1 MTDGATPDSP
11 RRFERIPRTERDESS
26 TNIARA
32 KLADRLEAI
41 EAFLGHAVA
50 GGRAGF
56 TRNSPAYASGS
67 MVVIRAAAL
76 FELREFDALLGDVPS
91 DVIDAI
97 RTIRNIAAHG
107 GYRAMNDDVFWTTL
121 TVHLPP
127 HLEQWRAS
135 LGQAHAR
142 E

>member
-1 MTDGATPDSP
+1 MTDGAASGTP
-11 RRFERIPRTERDESS
+11 RRFERVPRTERDDSS
-26 TNIARA
+26 TMIARA
-32 KLADRLEAI
+32 KLADSLEGI
-41 EAFLGHAVA
+41 EAFLGHAVE
-50 GGRAGF
+50 GGRAAF

-76 FELREFDALLGDVPS
+76 FELREFDALLGDVPT
-91 DVIDAI
+91 DVVDAI

-107 GYRAMNDDVFWTTL
+107 GYRAMNDNVFWTTL

-127 HLEQWRAS
+127 YLEQWRAAV
-135 LGQAHAR
+135 GQAPAR